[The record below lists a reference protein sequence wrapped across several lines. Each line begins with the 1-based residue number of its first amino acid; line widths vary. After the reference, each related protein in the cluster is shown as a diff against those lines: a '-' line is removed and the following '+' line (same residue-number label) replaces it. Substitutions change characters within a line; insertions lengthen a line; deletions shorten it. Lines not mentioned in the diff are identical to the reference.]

1 MTKKKSCK
9 KGCGKKQTGGWF
21 YEEKDPYFGGV
32 VKVINR
38 TNTFLKD
45 HKILSTGAP
54 ILGSFASA
62 VTDNPE
68 YALKGAEYGNKFRQA
83 GYGRRRIPTGG
94 RSPMTGRGSHNQ
106 PNTSSFGAVKF

>member
-9 KGCGKKQTGGWF
+9 GKKGCGKKQHGGWF
-21 YEEKDPYFGGV
+21 FEEKDPYFGGV

-68 YALKGAEYGNKFRQA
+68 WALKGAEYGNKFRQA
-83 GYGRRRIPTGG
+83 GYGAIRN
-94 RSPMTGRGSHNQ
+94 RSLILHGRGSTQ
-106 PNTSSFGAVKF
+106 PNTSSFGSVKF